1 MTPENTEIVTGRAN
15 ETRYFAK
22 PEFMWEGF
30 GQATEAEK
38 NWKFDVEG
46 ALELLPQLVEQ
57 EDILWI
63 NLLHKL
69 NIYVHVYIYTYIKC
83 ELLSKLQGT
92 KWKSMMPFMYWLKT
106 I

>member
-1 MTPENTEIVTGRAN
+1 
-15 ETRYFAK
+15 
-22 PEFMWEGF
+22 MWEGF

-69 NIYVHVYIYTYIKC
+69 NIYAKEDILWINLLHKLNIYAKEDPRVMEYTQIC
-83 ELLSKLQGT
+83 IGEQ
-92 KWKSMMPFMYWLKT
+92 
-106 I
+106 